1 MSSTAIQGPPPPK
14 PQPARA
20 AEPVI
25 MPTLLGVGYGNYEVQ
40 PNNFILSFLVHTI
53 GVFAIVW
60 VTHFLV
66 SHAPAIKQNVMIL
79 VSPDDIVLP
88 VGKDKPGGGGG
99 GGEAAKLDASKGKPP
114 KLDMNQITP

>member
-88 VGKDKPGGGGG
+88 VGKDNVIRRDQDHHILFDG
-99 GGEAAKLDASKGKPP
+99 
-114 KLDMNQITP
+114 